1 MYGTTSEVRWR
12 GAAKFTSIVSTS
24 GNGGPGRPAALKR
37 QSIRPPIVSIGGRD
51 GVGIAQVD
59 DLVAGD
65 VDRRVLE
72 VEDVDLGAEL
82 GEPLDR
88 GRAHPGSA
96 ATAHDHPLAFVAE
109 RRCHHV
115 PL

>member
-1 MYGTTSEVRWR
+1 MTRRGEVHEHRVEVGER
-12 GAAKFTSIVSTS
+12 RPGEP
-24 GNGGPGRPAALKR
+24 GGVEEAVD
-37 QSIRPPIVSIGGRD
+37 PPTDLVDGGRG

-65 VDRRVLE
+65 VDGRVLE
-72 VEDVDLGAEL
+72 VEHVDLGAEV

-96 ATAHDHPLAFVAE
+96 ATTHDHPLAFVAE